1 MGTFAAALPYIAAV
15 VATGASV
22 YNTNRT
28 AKKQDEAVA
37 AGIRKKSEVQR
48 RADGKIAD
56 ELTQLEGSTS
66 ADERQ
71 STLNQY
77 QNALRGTDQQAQAG
91 QALSGLSKEYDAA
104 TGAAQQRTKGYVDQV
119 ANSLSRIDAAGLQRQ
134 GEGMRVA
141 DLGTNLRVLGREG
154 EGIDYLANMKAQG
167 VRRNPYIDALSSALN
182 SYGGGMSGAAG
193 SYTNPGVKTGANY
206 KGG

>member
-1 MGTFAAALPYIAAV
+1 MGVLAPAIPYIAAA
-15 VATGASV
+15 VATGASI

-28 AKKQDEAVA
+28 AKKQDQALA
-37 AGIRKKSEVQR
+37 AGIRKKAEVQR
-48 RADGKIAD
+48 RADSRIAS

-66 ADERQ
+66 ADEQR
-71 STLNQY
+71 STLDQY

-91 QALSGLSKEYDAA
+91 QALSGLSKEYDLA

-141 DLGTNLRVLGREG
+141 DLGTDLRVLGREG
-154 EGIDYLANMKAQG
+154 EGIDYLSNLKAQSI
-167 VRRNPYIDALSSALN
+167 RRNPYIDALSSALN
-182 SYGGGMSGAAG
+182 SYGGGLTGAA
-193 SYTNPGVKTGANY
+193 TNPGTKTGGNR
-206 KGG
+206 KGGG

>member
-1 MGTFAAALPYIAAV
+1 MGVAAAAIPYVAAAV
-15 VATGASV
+15 AAGASV

-28 AKKQDEAVA
+28 AKKQDQALA
-37 AGIRKKSEVQR
+37 AGIRQKAAVQR
-48 RADGKIAD
+48 RADEKIAS
-56 ELTQLEGSTS
+56 ELTQLENSTS
-66 ADERQ
+66 ADEQQ

-154 EGIDYLANMKAQG
+154 EGIDYLSNLKAQG
-167 VRRNPYIDALSSALN
+167 IRRNPYIDALSSALN
-182 SYGGGMSGAAG
+182 SYGGGVSGAAG
-193 SYTNPGVKTGANY
+193 GNVKTGENR
-206 KGG
+206 KGGG